1 MEKLWQT
8 RKPPTPLELGHLPGE
23 DTSGGFEGPAKQ
35 ILKGIPEIVVRTS
48 LTVYSVYTINP
59 YIPVEGCSTGG
70 LADQRVWSISE
81 CAQVFQD
88 W

>member
-35 ILKGIPEIVVRTS
+35 ILKGIPEIVVRIS
-48 LTVYSVYTINP
+48 LTVYSVYI
-59 YIPVEGCSTGG
+59 V
-70 LADQRVWSISE
+70 
-81 CAQVFQD
+81 
-88 W
+88 